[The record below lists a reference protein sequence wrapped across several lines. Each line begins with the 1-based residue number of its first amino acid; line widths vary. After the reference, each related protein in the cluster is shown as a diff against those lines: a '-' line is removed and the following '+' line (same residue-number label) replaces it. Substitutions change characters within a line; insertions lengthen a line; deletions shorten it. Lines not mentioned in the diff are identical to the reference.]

1 MSSEIKEI
9 KNVVYHAA
17 VVSGLS
23 VAYSMLL
30 KNLLQVSPPNLGKLD
45 MSDDLKLVGIVS
57 VSIMTRDWLVS
68 QKIIPEK
75 MYILFIYLI

>member
-1 MSSEIKEI
+1 MSSEMKEV

-30 KNLLQVSPPNLGKLD
+30 KNLLKVSPPNLGKLD

-75 MYILFIYLI
+75 M